1 MDTKL
6 KKLTETEKRIL
17 LWMLLDLSMVLILCG
32 KLLRKWASEF
42 EWGMWRNIE
51 WGIGIGVTAVGI
63 LGIAAALY
71 LVWKFRKNIWN
82 PKMTAFSGSE
92 PEKAGKTAKSS
103 EEAAADKSEADEIE
117 KSRHMQFEARAAA
130 EAEKEQLFLK
140 KSEKVPNE
148 LLVLVGGFAFF
159 EWLWPLRHSYAR
171 YRIVAEWGTVIE
183 CVQTGLLFFGI
194 CGVFL
199 LSAGIL
205 VCRYEKKQLREMSFF
220 CRERK
225 RYRDRTSLERQ
236 LAGQSKWPFRVALI
250 AELLIV
256 ITMITGL
263 VNGMDGEVLF
273 VILLGLTMLILIL
286 FAWKTY
292 RSRLN
297 REMGLLM
304 EQIHTMAEGD
314 MESRI
319 DDISEKSLLYPAFEE
334 LENIE
339 SAMQK
344 SVEKQMQAER
354 LKIDLITNVSHDLK
368 TPLTSMVGYTDL
380 LKKED
385 LTPAAQDYVEVISA
399 KQEQLKEM
407 IQSLFELSKSTS
419 GTEKFQMEKMD
430 MKRLI
435 EQTLADMDD
444 AIAQSSLA
452 FRTALGEEPL
462 PFLGDNGKMYRVI
475 QNLVENIESAM
486 QKSVEKQMQAERLK
500 IDLIT
505 NVSHDLKTPLTSMVG
520 YTDLLKKEDLTPAA
534 QDYVEVI
541 SAKQEQLKEMIQSLF
556 ELSKSTSGTE
566 KFQMER
572 MDMKRLLE
580 QTLADMDDAIAQS
593 GLSFRT
599 ALGEEP
605 LPFLGDNG
613 KMYRV
618 VQNLVENILKY
629 SLEGTRVY
637 IDAGKENGEIF
648 VTMKNISAYEMN
660 FKAEE
665 MMERFVRGDESRT
678 SEGHGLGLAIASS
691 YTANMGGRM
700 ELATDGDLFKVTL
713 HFPEA
718 DGESESEGE

>member
-1 MDTKL
+1 MDTKS

-17 LWMLLDLSMVLILCG
+17 TWMLLDLGMVLILCG
-32 KLLRKWASEF
+32 KLLRKWGDEF
-42 EWGMWRNIE
+42 AWGFWRSID
-51 WGIGIGVTAVGI
+51 WGIGVGVTVIGAVS
-63 LGIAAALY
+63 IAAVAGI
-71 LVWKFRKNIWN
+71 VWKHWKNTWSPVMN
-82 PKMTAFSGSE
+82 PT
-92 PEKAGKTAKSS
+92 KTS
-103 EEAAADKSEADEIE
+103 EENTDPSETEEDENAKI
-117 KSRHMQFEARAAA
+117 RQMQFEARAAI
-130 EAEKEQLFLK
+130 EIEKEQLFLK
-140 KSEKVPNE
+140 KSEKLPNE
-148 LLVLVGGFAFF
+148 LLILIGGIAISWWVRPFQ
-159 EWLWPLRHSYAR
+159 HSYISYSLA
-171 YRIVAEWGTVIE
+171 GTWHNAAG
-183 CVQTGLLFFGI
+183 CVQTGVLYFLI
-194 CGVFL
+194 CGIFL
-199 LSAGIL
+199 FCVGIL
-205 VCRYEKKQLREMSFF
+205 LNRYTEKKLKESFF
-220 CRERK
+220 IFREIEHYK
-225 RYRDRTSLERQ
+225 ARTSLEKQ
-236 LAGQSKWPFRVALI
+236 LAAKSKWPFRI
-250 AELLIV
+250 AMILELLLAV
-256 ITMITGL
+256 TMFFGL
-263 VNGMDGEVLF
+263 VDGWDNEPLF
-273 VILLGLTMLILIL
+273 VITIGTTVLILIL

-292 RSRLN
+292 RSRLS

-304 EQIHTMAEGD
+304 EQIHTMAEGS

-319 DDISEKSLLYPAFEE
+319 AEVSEKSLLYPAFAE

-385 LTPAAQDYVEVISA
+385 LTPAAQDYVEVIS
-399 KQEQLKEM
+399 
-407 IQSLFELSKSTS
+407 T
-419 GTEKFQMEKMD
+419 
-430 MKRLI
+430 
-435 EQTLADMDD
+435 
-444 AIAQSSLA
+444 
-452 FRTALGEEPL
+452 
-462 PFLGDNGKMYRVI
+462 
-475 QNLVENIESAM
+475 
-486 QKSVEKQMQAERLK
+486 
-500 IDLIT
+500 
-505 NVSHDLKTPLTSMVG
+505 
-520 YTDLLKKEDLTPAA
+520 
-534 QDYVEVI
+534 
-541 SAKQEQLKEMIQSLF
+541 KQEQLKEMIQSLF

-700 ELATDGDLFKVTL
+700 ELSTDGDLFKVTL

>member
-1 MDTKL
+1 MDTKS
-6 KKLTETEKRIL
+6 KKLTKTEKRIL
-17 LWMLLDLSMVLILCG
+17 TWMLLDLGMVLILCG
-32 KLLRKWASEF
+32 KLLRKWGDEF
-42 EWGMWRNIE
+42 AWGFWRSID
-51 WGIGIGVTAVGI
+51 WGIGVGVTVIGAVS
-63 LGIAAALY
+63 IAAVAGI
-71 LVWKFRKNIWN
+71 VWKHWKNTWS
-82 PKMTAFSGSE
+82 PVMT
-92 PEKAGKTAKSS
+92 PTKTS
-103 EEAAADKSEADEIE
+103 EENTDPSESEEDENAKI
-117 KSRHMQFEARAAA
+117 RQMQFEARAAV
-130 EAEKEQLFLK
+130 EIEKEQLFLK
-140 KSEKVPNE
+140 KSEKLPNE
-148 LLVLVGGFAFF
+148 LLILIGGIALSWWVRPFQ
-159 EWLWPLRHSYAR
+159 HSYISYSLA
-171 YRIVAEWGTVIE
+171 GTWHNAAG
-183 CVQTGLLFFGI
+183 CVQTGVLYFLI
-194 CGVFL
+194 CGIFL
-199 LSAGIL
+199 FSVGIL
-205 VCRYEKKQLREMSFF
+205 LNRYTEKKLKESFF
-220 CRERK
+220 IFREIEHYK
-225 RYRDRTSLERQ
+225 ARTSLEKQ
-236 LAGQSKWPFRVALI
+236 LAAKSKWPFRI
-250 AELLIV
+250 AMILELLLAV
-256 ITMITGL
+256 TMLFGLADGWNNEPLFAITIGTT
-263 VNGMDGEVLF
+263 V
-273 VILLGLTMLILIL
+273 LILIL

-292 RSRLN
+292 RSRLS

-304 EQIHTMAEGD
+304 EQIHTMAEGS

-319 DDISEKSLLYPAFEE
+319 DEISEKSLLYPAFAE
-334 LENIE
+334 L
-339 SAMQK
+339 
-344 SVEKQMQAER
+344 
-354 LKIDLITNVSHDLK
+354 
-368 TPLTSMVGYTDL
+368 
-380 LKKED
+380 
-385 LTPAAQDYVEVISA
+385 
-399 KQEQLKEM
+399 
-407 IQSLFELSKSTS
+407 
-419 GTEKFQMEKMD
+419 
-430 MKRLI
+430 
-435 EQTLADMDD
+435 
-444 AIAQSSLA
+444 
-452 FRTALGEEPL
+452 
-462 PFLGDNGKMYRVI
+462 
-475 QNLVENIESAM
+475 ENIESAM

>member
-17 LWMLLDLSMVLILCG
+17 LWMLTDLSMVLILCG

-51 WGIGIGVTAVGI
+51 WGIGIGVTVVGV

-71 LVWKFRKNIWN
+71 LVWKFRKNTGN
-82 PKMTAFSGSE
+82 SKMTAFAGSE
-92 PEKAGKTAKSS
+92 SEKAGKTAKSS
-103 EEAAADKSEADEIE
+103 EGAAADKSETDEIE
-117 KSRHMQFEARAAA
+117 KSRQMQFEARAAA

-159 EWLWPLRHSYAR
+159 GWLQPLRHSYAR

-256 ITMITGL
+256 ITITGL
-263 VNGMDGEVLF
+263 INGMDGEVLS
-273 VILLGLTMLILIL
+273 VILLGLTTLILIL

-304 EQIHTMAEGD
+304 EQIHTMAEGS

-319 DDISEKSLLYPAFEE
+319 HEISEKSLLYPAFAE

-385 LTPAAQDYVEVISA
+385 LTPAAQDYVEVISV

-435 EQTLADMDD
+435 EQTL
-444 AIAQSSLA
+444 
-452 FRTALGEEPL
+452 

-475 QNLVENIESAM
+475 QNLVENI
-486 QKSVEKQMQAERLK
+486 
-500 IDLIT
+500 
-505 NVSHDLKTPLTSMVG
+505 
-520 YTDLLKKEDLTPAA
+520 
-534 QDYVEVI
+534 
-541 SAKQEQLKEMIQSLF
+541 
-556 ELSKSTSGTE
+556 
-566 KFQMER
+566 
-572 MDMKRLLE
+572 
-580 QTLADMDDAIAQS
+580 
-593 GLSFRT
+593 
-599 ALGEEP
+599 
-605 LPFLGDNG
+605 
-613 KMYRV
+613 
-618 VQNLVENILKY
+618 LKY
-629 SLEGTRVY
+629 SLGGTRVY
-637 IDAGKENGEIF
+637 IDAGKKNGEIF

-660 FKAEE
+660 FEAEE

-700 ELATDGDLFKVTL
+700 ELAADGDLFKVIL
-713 HFPEA
+713 RFPEA
-718 DGESESEGE
+718 GEDSAEGETATKT

>member
-1 MDTKL
+1 MDTKS
-6 KKLTETEKRIL
+6 KKLTKTEKRIL
-17 LWMLLDLSMVLILCG
+17 TWMLLDLGMVLILCG
-32 KLLRKWASEF
+32 KLLRKWGDEF
-42 EWGMWRNIE
+42 AWGFWRSID
-51 WGIGIGVTAVGI
+51 WGIGVGVTVIGAVS
-63 LGIAAALY
+63 IAAVAGI
-71 LVWKFRKNIWN
+71 VWKHWKNTWS
-82 PKMTAFSGSE
+82 PVMT
-92 PEKAGKTAKSS
+92 PTKTS
-103 EEAAADKSEADEIE
+103 EENTDPSETEEDENAKI
-117 KSRHMQFEARAAA
+117 RQMQFEARAAV
-130 EAEKEQLFLK
+130 EIEKEQLFLK
-140 KSEKVPNE
+140 KSEKLPNE
-148 LLVLVGGFAFF
+148 LLILIGGIAISWWVRPFQ
-159 EWLWPLRHSYAR
+159 HSYISYSLA
-171 YRIVAEWGTVIE
+171 GTWHNAAG
-183 CVQTGLLFFGI
+183 CVQTGVLYFLI
-194 CGVFL
+194 CGIFL
-199 LSAGIL
+199 FCVGIL
-205 VCRYEKKQLREMSFF
+205 LNRYTEKKLKESFF
-220 CRERK
+220 IFREIEHYK
-225 RYRDRTSLERQ
+225 ARTSLEKQ
-236 LAGQSKWPFRVALI
+236 LAAKSKWPFRI
-250 AELLIV
+250 AMILELLLAV
-256 ITMITGL
+256 TMLFGL
-263 VNGMDGEVLF
+263 VDGWDNEPLF
-273 VILLGLTMLILIL
+273 AITIGTTVLILIL

-292 RSRLN
+292 RSRLS

-304 EQIHTMAEGD
+304 EQIHTMAEGS

-319 DDISEKSLLYPAFEE
+319 AEVSEKSLLYPAFAE

-385 LTPAAQDYVEVISA
+385 LTPAAQDYVEVIST

-419 GTEKFQMEKMD
+419 GTEKFQMEK
-430 MKRLI
+430 
-435 EQTLADMDD
+435 
-444 AIAQSSLA
+444 
-452 FRTALGEEPL
+452 
-462 PFLGDNGKMYRVI
+462 
-475 QNLVENIESAM
+475 
-486 QKSVEKQMQAERLK
+486 
-500 IDLIT
+500 
-505 NVSHDLKTPLTSMVG
+505 
-520 YTDLLKKEDLTPAA
+520 
-534 QDYVEVI
+534 
-541 SAKQEQLKEMIQSLF
+541 
-556 ELSKSTSGTE
+556 
-566 KFQMER
+566 

>member
-1 MDTKL
+1 MNPTK
-6 KKLTETEKRIL
+6 TSEENTDPSETEE
-17 LWMLLDLSMVLILCG
+17 D
-32 KLLRKWASEF
+32 E
-42 EWGMWRNIE
+42 N
-51 WGIGIGVTAVGI
+51 
-63 LGIAAALY
+63 
-71 LVWKFRKNIWN
+71 
-82 PKMTAFSGSE
+82 
-92 PEKAGKTAKSS
+92 AK
-103 EEAAADKSEADEIE
+103 I
-117 KSRHMQFEARAAA
+117 RQMQFEARAAV
-130 EAEKEQLFLK
+130 ETEKEQLFLK
-140 KSEKVPNE
+140 KSEKLPNE
-148 LLVLVGGFAFF
+148 LLILIGGIALSWWVRPFQ
-159 EWLWPLRHSYAR
+159 HSYISYSLA
-171 YRIVAEWGTVIE
+171 GTWHNAAG
-183 CVQTGLLFFGI
+183 CVQTGVLYFLI
-194 CGVFL
+194 CGIFL
-199 LSAGIL
+199 FSVGIL
-205 VCRYEKKQLREMSFF
+205 LNRYTEKKLKESFF
-220 CRERK
+220 IFREIEHYK
-225 RYRDRTSLERQ
+225 ARTSLEKQ
-236 LAGQSKWPFRVALI
+236 LAAKSKWPFRI
-250 AELLIV
+250 AMILELLLAV
-256 ITMITGL
+256 TMLFGL
-263 VNGMDGEVLF
+263 VDGWDNEPLF
-273 VILLGLTMLILIL
+273 AITIGTTVLILIL

-292 RSRLN
+292 RSRLS

-304 EQIHTMAEGD
+304 EQIHTMAEGS

-319 DDISEKSLLYPAFEE
+319 AEVSEKSLLYPAFAE
-334 LENIE
+334 L
-339 SAMQK
+339 
-344 SVEKQMQAER
+344 
-354 LKIDLITNVSHDLK
+354 
-368 TPLTSMVGYTDL
+368 
-380 LKKED
+380 
-385 LTPAAQDYVEVISA
+385 
-399 KQEQLKEM
+399 
-407 IQSLFELSKSTS
+407 
-419 GTEKFQMEKMD
+419 
-430 MKRLI
+430 
-435 EQTLADMDD
+435 
-444 AIAQSSLA
+444 
-452 FRTALGEEPL
+452 
-462 PFLGDNGKMYRVI
+462 
-475 QNLVENIESAM
+475 ENIESAM

>member
-1 MDTKL
+1 MDTKS
-6 KKLTETEKRIL
+6 KKLTKTEKRIL
-17 LWMLLDLSMVLILCG
+17 TWMLLDLGMVLILCG
-32 KLLRKWASEF
+32 KLLRKWGDVFA
-42 EWGMWRNIE
+42 WGFWRSID
-51 WGIGIGVTAVGI
+51 WGIGVGATVVGAVSITAVIGI
-63 LGIAAALY
+63 
-71 LVWKFRKNIWN
+71 VWKHWKNTWSPVMN
-82 PKMTAFSGSE
+82 PT
-92 PEKAGKTAKSS
+92 KTS
-103 EEAAADKSEADEIE
+103 EENTDPSEAEEDENAKI
-117 KSRHMQFEARAAA
+117 RQMQFEARAAV

-140 KSEKVPNE
+140 KSEKLPNE
-148 LLVLVGGFAFF
+148 LLILIGGIALFCWVRPFQ
-159 EWLWPLRHSYAR
+159 HSYISYSLVDTWHNA
-171 YRIVAEWGTVIE
+171 AG
-183 CVQTGLLFFGI
+183 CVQTGVLYFLI
-194 CGVFL
+194 CGIFL
-199 LSAGIL
+199 FCVGIL
-205 VCRYEKKQLREMSFF
+205 LNRYTEKNLKESFF
-220 CRERK
+220 VFREIEHYK
-225 RYRDRTSLERQ
+225 ARTSLEKQ
-236 LAGQSKWPFRVALI
+236 LAAKSKWLFRI
-250 AELLIV
+250 AMILELLLAV
-256 ITMITGL
+256 TMLIGL
-263 VNGMDGEVLF
+263 VDGWDNEPLF
-273 VILLGLTMLILIL
+273 VINIGTTVLILIL

-292 RSRLN
+292 RSRLS

-304 EQIHTMAEGD
+304 EQIHTMAEGS
-314 MESRI
+314 MESQI
-319 DDISEKSLLYPAFEE
+319 DEVSEKSLLYPAFAE

-385 LTPAAQDYVEVISA
+385 LTP
-399 KQEQLKEM
+399 
-407 IQSLFELSKSTS
+407 T
-419 GTEKFQMEKMD
+419 
-430 MKRLI
+430 
-435 EQTLADMDD
+435 
-444 AIAQSSLA
+444 
-452 FRTALGEEPL
+452 
-462 PFLGDNGKMYRVI
+462 
-475 QNLVENIESAM
+475 
-486 QKSVEKQMQAERLK
+486 
-500 IDLIT
+500 
-505 NVSHDLKTPLTSMVG
+505 
-520 YTDLLKKEDLTPAA
+520 A

-700 ELATDGDLFKVTL
+700 ELAADGDLFKVTL

>member
-1 MDTKL
+1 MDTKS

-17 LWMLLDLSMVLILCG
+17 TWMLLDLGMVLILCG
-32 KLLRKWASEF
+32 KLLRKWGDEF
-42 EWGMWRNIE
+42 AWGFWRSID
-51 WGIGIGVTAVGI
+51 WGIGVGVTVIGAVS
-63 LGIAAALY
+63 IAAVAGI
-71 LVWKFRKNIWN
+71 VWKHWKNTWSPVMN
-82 PKMTAFSGSE
+82 PT
-92 PEKAGKTAKSS
+92 KTS
-103 EEAAADKSEADEIE
+103 EENTDPSETEEDENAKI
-117 KSRHMQFEARAAA
+117 RQMQFEARAAI
-130 EAEKEQLFLK
+130 EIEKEQLFLK
-140 KSEKVPNE
+140 KSEKLPNE
-148 LLVLVGGFAFF
+148 LLILIGGIAISWWVRPFQ
-159 EWLWPLRHSYAR
+159 HSYISYSLA
-171 YRIVAEWGTVIE
+171 GTWHNAAG
-183 CVQTGLLFFGI
+183 CVQTGVLYFLI
-194 CGVFL
+194 CGIFL
-199 LSAGIL
+199 FCVGIL
-205 VCRYEKKQLREMSFF
+205 LNRYTEKKLKESFF
-220 CRERK
+220 IFREIEHYK
-225 RYRDRTSLERQ
+225 ARTSLEKQ
-236 LAGQSKWPFRVALI
+236 LAAKSKWPFRI
-250 AELLIV
+250 AMILELLLAV
-256 ITMITGL
+256 TMFFGL
-263 VNGMDGEVLF
+263 VDGWDNEPLF
-273 VILLGLTMLILIL
+273 VITIGTTVLILIL

-292 RSRLN
+292 RSRLS

-304 EQIHTMAEGD
+304 EQIHTMAEGS

-319 DDISEKSLLYPAFEE
+319 AEVSEKSLLYPAFAE

-385 LTPAAQDYVEVISA
+385 LTPAAQDYVEVIST

-419 GTEKFQMEKMD
+419 GTEKFQMEK
-430 MKRLI
+430 
-435 EQTLADMDD
+435 
-444 AIAQSSLA
+444 
-452 FRTALGEEPL
+452 
-462 PFLGDNGKMYRVI
+462 
-475 QNLVENIESAM
+475 
-486 QKSVEKQMQAERLK
+486 
-500 IDLIT
+500 
-505 NVSHDLKTPLTSMVG
+505 
-520 YTDLLKKEDLTPAA
+520 
-534 QDYVEVI
+534 
-541 SAKQEQLKEMIQSLF
+541 
-556 ELSKSTSGTE
+556 
-566 KFQMER
+566 

-700 ELATDGDLFKVTL
+700 ELSTDGDLFKVTL

>member
-1 MDTKL
+1 MDTKS
-6 KKLTETEKRIL
+6 KKLTKTEKRIL
-17 LWMLLDLSMVLILCG
+17 TWMLLDLGMVLILCG
-32 KLLRKWASEF
+32 KLLRKWGDEF
-42 EWGMWRNIE
+42 AWGFWRSID
-51 WGIGIGVTAVGI
+51 WGIGVGVTVIGAVS
-63 LGIAAALY
+63 IAAVAGI
-71 LVWKFRKNIWN
+71 VWKHWKNTWS
-82 PKMTAFSGSE
+82 PVMT
-92 PEKAGKTAKSS
+92 PTKTS
-103 EEAAADKSEADEIE
+103 EENTDPSETEEDENAKI
-117 KSRHMQFEARAAA
+117 RQMQFEARAAV
-130 EAEKEQLFLK
+130 EIEKEQLFLK
-140 KSEKVPNE
+140 KSEKLPNE
-148 LLVLVGGFAFF
+148 LLILIGGIALSWWVRPFQ
-159 EWLWPLRHSYAR
+159 HSYISYSLA
-171 YRIVAEWGTVIE
+171 GTWHNAAG
-183 CVQTGLLFFGI
+183 CVQTGVLYFLI
-194 CGVFL
+194 CGIFL
-199 LSAGIL
+199 FCVGIL
-205 VCRYEKKQLREMSFF
+205 LNRYTEKKLKESFF
-220 CRERK
+220 IFREIEHYK
-225 RYRDRTSLERQ
+225 ARTSLEKQ
-236 LAGQSKWPFRVALI
+236 LAAKSKWPFRI
-250 AELLIV
+250 AMILELLLAV
-256 ITMITGL
+256 TMLFGLADGWDNEPLFAITIGTT
-263 VNGMDGEVLF
+263 V
-273 VILLGLTMLILIL
+273 LILIL

-292 RSRLN
+292 RSRLS

-304 EQIHTMAEGD
+304 EQIHTMAEGS

-319 DDISEKSLLYPAFEE
+319 AEVSEKSLLYPAFAE

-419 GTEKFQMEKMD
+419 GTEKFQMEK
-430 MKRLI
+430 
-435 EQTLADMDD
+435 
-444 AIAQSSLA
+444 
-452 FRTALGEEPL
+452 
-462 PFLGDNGKMYRVI
+462 
-475 QNLVENIESAM
+475 
-486 QKSVEKQMQAERLK
+486 
-500 IDLIT
+500 
-505 NVSHDLKTPLTSMVG
+505 
-520 YTDLLKKEDLTPAA
+520 
-534 QDYVEVI
+534 
-541 SAKQEQLKEMIQSLF
+541 
-556 ELSKSTSGTE
+556 
-566 KFQMER
+566 

-691 YTANMGGRM
+691 YTTNMGGRM

>member
-17 LWMLLDLSMVLILCG
+17 LWMLLDLAMVLILCG
-32 KLLRKWASEF
+32 RLLRKWASEF

-51 WGIGIGVTAVGI
+51 WGIGIGVTVVGV

-71 LVWKFRKNIWN
+71 LVWKFRKNTGN
-82 PKMTAFSGSE
+82 SKMTAFAGSE

-103 EEAAADKSEADEIE
+103 EGAAADKSETDEIE
-117 KSRHMQFEARAAA
+117 KSRQMQFEARAAA

-159 EWLWPLRHSYAR
+159 GWLQPLRHSYAR

-183 CVQTGLLFFGI
+183 CVQTGLLFF
-194 CGVFL
+194 
-199 LSAGIL
+199 
-205 VCRYEKKQLREMSFF
+205 EKKQLREMSFF

-263 VNGMDGEVLF
+263 INGMDGEVLF
-273 VILLGLTMLILIL
+273 VILLGLTTLILIL

-304 EQIHTMAEGD
+304 EQIHTMAEGS

-319 DDISEKSLLYPAFEE
+319 HEISEKSLLYPAFAE

-385 LTPAAQDYVEVISA
+385 LTPAAQDYVEVISV

-444 AIAQSSLA
+444 AIAQSNLS
-452 FRTALGEEPL
+452 FRTALGDEPL

-475 QNLVENIESAM
+475 QNLVENI
-486 QKSVEKQMQAERLK
+486 
-500 IDLIT
+500 
-505 NVSHDLKTPLTSMVG
+505 
-520 YTDLLKKEDLTPAA
+520 
-534 QDYVEVI
+534 
-541 SAKQEQLKEMIQSLF
+541 
-556 ELSKSTSGTE
+556 
-566 KFQMER
+566 
-572 MDMKRLLE
+572 
-580 QTLADMDDAIAQS
+580 
-593 GLSFRT
+593 
-599 ALGEEP
+599 
-605 LPFLGDNG
+605 
-613 KMYRV
+613 
-618 VQNLVENILKY
+618 LKY
-629 SLEGTRVY
+629 SLGGTRVY
-637 IDAGKENGEIF
+637 IDAGKEKGEIF

-660 FKAEE
+660 FEAEE

-700 ELATDGDLFKVTL
+700 ELAADGDLFKVIL
-713 HFPEA
+713 RFPEA
-718 DGESESEGE
+718 GEDSAAGETATKT

>member
-1 MDTKL
+1 MDTKS
-6 KKLTETEKRIL
+6 KKLTKTEKRIL
-17 LWMLLDLSMVLILCG
+17 LWMLLDLGMVLILCG
-32 KLLRKWASEF
+32 RILQTWGSEF
-42 EWGMWRNIE
+42 AWGFWRGID
-51 WGIGIGVTAVGI
+51 WGVGVGLTAVGAVSI
-63 LGIAAALY
+63 TAACCM
-71 LVWKFRKNIWN
+71 VWKCCKSTWSPAMN
-82 PKMTAFSGSE
+82 AFMDSE
-92 PEKAGKTAKSS
+92 PAAQKTASEKNGTADASET
-103 EEAAADKSEADEIE
+103 EEAVRARQIKQ
-117 KSRHMQFEARAAA
+117 MQFEARDAA
-130 EAEKEQLFLK
+130 ETEKEQLYLK
-140 KSEKVPNE
+140 KSEKLPNE
-148 LLVLVGGFAFF
+148 LLILIGGFALYQWSRPFQ
-159 EWLWPLRHSYAR
+159 HSYISYSFAGR
-171 YRIVAEWGTVIE
+171 WPNAVGGCI
-183 CVQTGLLFFGI
+183 QTGVLFFLI
-194 CGVFL
+194 CGIFL
-199 LSAGIL
+199 LCVGIL
-205 VCRYEKKQLREMSFF
+205 LYRYTEKQLKEMF
-220 CRERK
+220 RVVQEIERYK
-225 RYRDRTSLERQ
+225 ARTSLEKQ
-236 LAGQSKWPFRVALI
+236 LAAQSKWPFRIALMMEI
-250 AELLIV
+250 LIF
-256 ITMITGL
+256 ITMLAGL
-263 VNGMDGEVLF
+263 VDEWDSEVMF
-273 VILLGLTMLILIL
+273 VLIFIMTALILIL
-286 FAWKTY
+286 FAWKTH
-292 RSRLN
+292 RSRLD
-297 REMGLLM
+297 REVGLLM
-304 EQIHTMAEGD
+304 EQIHTMAEGS

-319 DDISEKSLLYPAFEE
+319 DEVSEKSLLYPAFAE

-344 SVEKQMQAER
+344 SVEKQMQVER

-385 LTPAAQDYVEVISA
+385 LT
-399 KQEQLKEM
+399 
-407 IQSLFELSKSTS
+407 T
-419 GTEKFQMEKMD
+419 
-430 MKRLI
+430 
-435 EQTLADMDD
+435 
-444 AIAQSSLA
+444 
-452 FRTALGEEPL
+452 
-462 PFLGDNGKMYRVI
+462 
-475 QNLVENIESAM
+475 
-486 QKSVEKQMQAERLK
+486 
-500 IDLIT
+500 
-505 NVSHDLKTPLTSMVG
+505 
-520 YTDLLKKEDLTPAA
+520 AA

-629 SLEGTRVY
+629 SLDGTRVY
-637 IDAGKENGEIF
+637 IDAGKTDGEIF

-718 DGESESEGE
+718 DGESVSEEE

>member
-1 MDTKL
+1 MDTKS
-6 KKLTETEKRIL
+6 KKLTKTEKRIL
-17 LWMLLDLSMVLILCG
+17 IGILLDLGMVLILCG
-32 KLLRKWASEF
+32 KLLRTWGDDLA
-42 EWGMWRNIE
+42 WGMWRSID
-51 WGIGIGVTAVGI
+51 WGIGMGLTVVGVVS
-63 LGIAAALY
+63 IAAALY
-71 LVWKFRKNIWN
+71 MIWKYWKSTWS
-82 PKMTAFSGSE
+82 PAMTASFAKNEPAAQASE
-92 PEKAGKTAKSS
+92 PET
-103 EEAAADKSEADEIE
+103 EEVARAREI
-117 KSRHMQFEARAAA
+117 KQMQFEARAAA
-130 EAEKEQLFLK
+130 EAEKEQLYLK
-140 KSEKVPNE
+140 KSEKLPNE
-148 LLVLVGGFAFF
+148 LLILIGGLALYWWTRPFQ
-159 EWLWPLRHSYAR
+159 HSYISYNFAAGWHNA
-171 YRIVAEWGTVIE
+171 VSG
-183 CVQTGLLFFGI
+183 CLQTGVLFFLVCGI
-194 CGVFL
+194 FL
-199 LSAGIL
+199 LCVGIL
-205 VCRYEKKQLREMSFF
+205 LYRCIEKRLKETFKVYQEIERYKS
-220 CRERK
+220 
-225 RYRDRTSLERQ
+225 RTSLEKQ
-236 LAGQSKWPFRVALI
+236 IASQSKWPFRI
-250 AELLIV
+250 AVILELLLAV
-256 ITMITGL
+256 TMLAGL
-263 VNGMDGEVLF
+263 VDDWDNEPLF
-273 VILLGLTMLILIL
+273 VITIGMTVLILIL

-304 EQIHTMAEGD
+304 EQIHTMAEGS
-314 MESRI
+314 MESRM
-319 DDISEKSLLYPAFEE
+319 DEVSEKSLLYPAFAE

-339 SAMQK
+339 SAMRK

-385 LTPAAQDYVEVISA
+385 LTS
-399 KQEQLKEM
+399 
-407 IQSLFELSKSTS
+407 
-419 GTEKFQMEKMD
+419 
-430 MKRLI
+430 
-435 EQTLADMDD
+435 
-444 AIAQSSLA
+444 
-452 FRTALGEEPL
+452 
-462 PFLGDNGKMYRVI
+462 
-475 QNLVENIESAM
+475 
-486 QKSVEKQMQAERLK
+486 
-500 IDLIT
+500 
-505 NVSHDLKTPLTSMVG
+505 
-520 YTDLLKKEDLTPAA
+520 AA

-572 MDMKRLLE
+572 MDMKRLIE
-580 QTLADMDDAIAQS
+580 QTLADMDDAIVQS

-629 SLEGTRVY
+629 SLDGTRVY
-637 IDAGKENGEIF
+637 IDAGKTDGEIL

-665 MMERFVRGDESRT
+665 MMERFVRGDQSRT

-718 DGESESEGE
+718 EGESASAEE

>member
-1 MDTKL
+1 MDTKS
-6 KKLTETEKRIL
+6 KKLTKTEKRIL
-17 LWMLLDLSMVLILCG
+17 TWMLLDLGMVLILCG
-32 KLLRKWASEF
+32 KLLRKWGDEF
-42 EWGMWRNIE
+42 AWGFWRSID
-51 WGIGIGVTAVGI
+51 WGIGVGVTVIGAVS
-63 LGIAAALY
+63 IAAVAGI
-71 LVWKFRKNIWN
+71 VWKHWKNTWS
-82 PKMTAFSGSE
+82 PVMT
-92 PEKAGKTAKSS
+92 PTKTS
-103 EEAAADKSEADEIE
+103 EENTDPSETEEDENAKI
-117 KSRHMQFEARAAA
+117 RQMQFEARAAV
-130 EAEKEQLFLK
+130 EIEKEQLFLK
-140 KSEKVPNE
+140 KSEKLPNE
-148 LLVLVGGFAFF
+148 LLILIGGIALSWWVRPFQ
-159 EWLWPLRHSYAR
+159 HSYISYSLA
-171 YRIVAEWGTVIE
+171 GTWHNAAG
-183 CVQTGLLFFGI
+183 CVQTGVLYFLI
-194 CGVFL
+194 CGIFL
-199 LSAGIL
+199 FCVGIL
-205 VCRYEKKQLREMSFF
+205 LNRYTEKKLKESFF
-220 CRERK
+220 IFREIEHYK
-225 RYRDRTSLERQ
+225 ARTSLEKQ
-236 LAGQSKWPFRVALI
+236 LAAKSKWPFRI
-250 AELLIV
+250 AMILELLLAV
-256 ITMITGL
+256 TMLFGL
-263 VNGMDGEVLF
+263 VDGWDNEPLF
-273 VILLGLTMLILIL
+273 AITIGTTVLILIL

-292 RSRLN
+292 RSRLS

-304 EQIHTMAEGD
+304 EQIHTMAEGS

-319 DDISEKSLLYPAFEE
+319 AEVSEKSLLYPAFAE

-385 LTPAAQDYVEVISA
+385 LTPAAQDYVEVIS
-399 KQEQLKEM
+399 
-407 IQSLFELSKSTS
+407 T
-419 GTEKFQMEKMD
+419 
-430 MKRLI
+430 
-435 EQTLADMDD
+435 
-444 AIAQSSLA
+444 
-452 FRTALGEEPL
+452 
-462 PFLGDNGKMYRVI
+462 
-475 QNLVENIESAM
+475 
-486 QKSVEKQMQAERLK
+486 
-500 IDLIT
+500 
-505 NVSHDLKTPLTSMVG
+505 
-520 YTDLLKKEDLTPAA
+520 
-534 QDYVEVI
+534 
-541 SAKQEQLKEMIQSLF
+541 KQEQLKEMIQSLF

>member
-6 KKLTETEKRIL
+6 KKMTETEKRIL
-17 LWMLLDLSMVLILCG
+17 LWMLTDLSMVLILCG

-51 WGIGIGVTAVGI
+51 WGIGIGVTVVGV

-71 LVWKFRKNIWN
+71 LVWKFRKDTGN
-82 PKMTAFSGSE
+82 PKMTAFAGSE
-92 PEKAGKTAKSS
+92 PEKAGKTVKSS
-103 EEAAADKSEADEIE
+103 EGAAADKSETDEIE
-117 KSRHMQFEARAAA
+117 KSRQMQFEARAAA

-159 EWLWPLRHSYAR
+159 GWLQPLRHSYAR

-263 VNGMDGEVLF
+263 INGMDGEVLS
-273 VILLGLTMLILIL
+273 VILLGLTTLILIL

-304 EQIHTMAEGD
+304 EQIHTMAEGS

-319 DDISEKSLLYPAFEE
+319 HEISEKSLLYPAFAE

-385 LTPAAQDYVEVISA
+385 LTPAAQDYVEVISV

-444 AIAQSSLA
+444 AIAQSNLS
-452 FRTALGEEPL
+452 FRTALGDEPL

-475 QNLVENIESAM
+475 QNLVENI
-486 QKSVEKQMQAERLK
+486 
-500 IDLIT
+500 
-505 NVSHDLKTPLTSMVG
+505 
-520 YTDLLKKEDLTPAA
+520 
-534 QDYVEVI
+534 
-541 SAKQEQLKEMIQSLF
+541 
-556 ELSKSTSGTE
+556 
-566 KFQMER
+566 
-572 MDMKRLLE
+572 
-580 QTLADMDDAIAQS
+580 
-593 GLSFRT
+593 
-599 ALGEEP
+599 
-605 LPFLGDNG
+605 
-613 KMYRV
+613 
-618 VQNLVENILKY
+618 LKY
-629 SLEGTRVY
+629 SLGGTRVY

-660 FKAEE
+660 FEAEE

-700 ELATDGDLFKVTL
+700 ELAADGDLFKVIL
-713 HFPEA
+713 RFPEA
-718 DGESESEGE
+718 GEDSAAGETAIKT

>member
-1 MDTKL
+1 MDTKS

-17 LWMLLDLSMVLILCG
+17 TWMLLDLGMVLILCG
-32 KLLRKWASEF
+32 KLLRKWGDEF
-42 EWGMWRNIE
+42 AWGFWRSID
-51 WGIGIGVTAVGI
+51 WGIGVGVTVIGAVS
-63 LGIAAALY
+63 IAAVAGI
-71 LVWKFRKNIWN
+71 VWKHWKNTWS
-82 PKMTAFSGSE
+82 PVMT
-92 PEKAGKTAKSS
+92 PTKTS
-103 EEAAADKSEADEIE
+103 EENTDPSETEEDENAKI
-117 KSRHMQFEARAAA
+117 RQMQFEARAAI
-130 EAEKEQLFLK
+130 EIEKEQLFLK
-140 KSEKVPNE
+140 KSEKLPNE
-148 LLVLVGGFAFF
+148 LLILIGGIAISWWVRPFQ
-159 EWLWPLRHSYAR
+159 HSYISYSLA
-171 YRIVAEWGTVIE
+171 GTWHNAAG
-183 CVQTGLLFFGI
+183 CVQTGVLYFLI
-194 CGVFL
+194 CGIFL
-199 LSAGIL
+199 FCVGIL
-205 VCRYEKKQLREMSFF
+205 LNRYTEKKLKESFF
-220 CRERK
+220 IFREIEHYK
-225 RYRDRTSLERQ
+225 ARTSLEKQ
-236 LAGQSKWPFRVALI
+236 LAAKSKWPFRI
-250 AELLIV
+250 AMILELLLAV
-256 ITMITGL
+256 TMLFGLADGWDNEPLFAITIGTT
-263 VNGMDGEVLF
+263 V
-273 VILLGLTMLILIL
+273 LILIL

-292 RSRLN
+292 RSRLS

-304 EQIHTMAEGD
+304 EQIHTMAEGS

-319 DDISEKSLLYPAFEE
+319 AEVSEKSLLYPAFAE

-368 TPLTSMVGYTDL
+368 TPLTSMIGYTDL

-419 GTEKFQMEKMD
+419 GTEKFQMEK
-430 MKRLI
+430 
-435 EQTLADMDD
+435 
-444 AIAQSSLA
+444 
-452 FRTALGEEPL
+452 
-462 PFLGDNGKMYRVI
+462 
-475 QNLVENIESAM
+475 
-486 QKSVEKQMQAERLK
+486 
-500 IDLIT
+500 
-505 NVSHDLKTPLTSMVG
+505 
-520 YTDLLKKEDLTPAA
+520 
-534 QDYVEVI
+534 
-541 SAKQEQLKEMIQSLF
+541 
-556 ELSKSTSGTE
+556 
-566 KFQMER
+566 